1 MELRRAGLVL
11 FVVLVLWPAREATA
25 ETCDFARAV
34 DLDDTTDL
42 KALLDRGCEPNRSAP
57 GGDPPLYWAAV
68 NGRIKAVRLLLARGA
83 APDAGGAL
91 FQLVSNAD
99 TPVMKLLLDQGA
111 RINAQDAQG
120 DTVLHK
126 AARAKEATNAPGCGD
141 PGDERPRCW
150 RGSDRM
156 VRLLLARGADPDL
169 VNRYGAAPVHY
180 AIADELIDVA
190 WILLRATGAKISI
203 ADNNG
208 WTPLHLAARQGSIR
222 LVRYLLSRGVA
233 RSQPDEEGNTPLHVT
248 TDVAVAKLLVTR
260 GANLGATN
268 EEGMTPLHSA
278 ARWSECAESSPDL
291 VNLLVD
297 AGAPVTRRDG
307 RGRDPL
313 FYFAWAADADRVA
326 LLLKNGADAR
336 AKDQHGLTP
345 LHWFALRAA
354 TCASPAEWSRVVS
367 VLVGAGARFDV
378 ADSAGRTPLWLAV
391 ARGRDD
397 LVALFLSS
405 GAQATDLGPR
415 GATPL
420 HLAAYLDDVA
430 AAQQLIQNGT
440 SLDARD
446 ADARTPLHW
455 AAAHGSERVA
465 ALLQKKG
472 GDVDAADS
480 SSRTPLDWTVIAC
493 EDETMRA
500 LLSSGASAGT
510 AAQRPAPCPV
520 SRSHAVSD
528 RLQKASQALQTDV
541 LIRLVRDGIPVES
554 RDQRGRT
561 ALHLVARYS
570 YLKDELRLLLAR
582 KPDVN
587 AKDVDGRTPLHVAA
601 SDALDEVGKVLVAA
615 GADVNATDRS
625 GRSPLHLIPRV
636 NGVYALTALLVSKGA
651 SVALE
656 DRLGRTALH
665 TVCDQEY
672 EDIVRSQLLVCHGAD
687 PGARDRLGWTTSD
700 RAAIRGWPDARP
712 AHCGTAWAEY
722 QQSHSADPKRPRAFY

>member
-1 MELRRAGLVL
+1 MGIRRAGLVL

-25 ETCDFARAV
+25 EACDFTRAV
-34 DLDDTTDL
+34 DLDDTADL
-42 KALLDRGCEPNRSAP
+42 KALLDRGCEPNRSAS
-57 GGDPPLYWAAV
+57 GGVPPLHQAAM

-83 APDAGGAL
+83 DPDAGGAL
-91 FQLVSNAD
+91 FQLVLNAD
-99 TPVMKLLLDQGA
+99 TTVMKLLLDHGA
-111 RINAQDAQG
+111 RINAQDAEG
-120 DTVLHK
+120 DTLLHK
-126 AARAKEATNAPGCGD
+126 AARTKEATRTAGCGD
-141 PGDERPRCW
+141 PEDERPRCW

-180 AIADELIDVA
+180 AIAENLADVA
-190 WILLRATGAKISI
+190 WILLHATGAKISV
-203 ADNNG
+203 ADHNG
-208 WTPLHLAARQGSIR
+208 WTPLHLAARHGSIR

-233 RSQPDEEGNTPLHVT
+233 RSQPDEDGNTPLHLT
-248 TDVAVAKLLVTR
+248 TDVAMAKLLVTR
-260 GANLGATN
+260 GANLGAAN

-278 ARWSECAESSPDL
+278 ARWSVCESYPDL
-291 VNLLVD
+291 VKLLVD
-297 AGAPVTRRDG
+297 AGAPVTRRDR
-307 RGRDPL
+307 RGRDSL
-313 FYFAWAADADRVA
+313 FSFAWGGDADSVA
-326 LLLKNGADAR
+326 LLLKKGADAR
-336 AKDQHGLTP
+336 AKDQNGLTP

-354 TCASPAEWSRVVS
+354 TCSSPADWRRVVS
-367 VLVGAGARFDV
+367 VLVRAGARFDV

-391 ARGRDD
+391 AGARGD

-420 HLAAYLDDVA
+420 HLAAYLDDVVVA
-430 AAQQLIQNGT
+430 KQLIQNGAA
-440 SLDARD
+440 LDARD

-455 AAAHGSERVA
+455 AAAHGSKAVA
-465 ALLQKKG
+465 ALLQNKG
-472 GDVDAADS
+472 ADVHAADS
-480 SSRTPLDWTVIAC
+480 SGRTPLDWTVIAC

-510 AAQRPAPCPV
+510 ATQRPAPCPA
-520 SRSHAVSD
+520 SRSLAVDD
-528 RLQKASQALQTDV
+528 RLEKASKAPQTDI
-541 LIRLVRDGIPVES
+541 LIQLVRGGIAVES
-554 RDQRGRT
+554 RDKRGRT
-561 ALHLVARYS
+561 ALHLVARHS

-587 AKDVDGRTPLHVAA
+587 ARDVDGRTPLHEAA
-601 SDALDEVGKVLVAA
+601 TDALDQVGQALVSA

-625 GRSPLHLIPRV
+625 GRSPLHLIPRR
-636 NGVYALTALLVSKGA
+636 NGVYELTALLVAKGA

-665 TVCDQEY
+665 AVCDQGY

-722 QQSHSADPKRPRAFY
+722 KQSHSADPKRPRAFY